1 MAEMYEW
8 LKLDEEDPI
17 SFVMYGSYE
26 EQMKFLKDEQLGKLI
41 RNAMHYVRTGEQK
54 SEEPII
60 DMMLSVMANDIRNQK
75 RNQRKKSEAGK
86 AGGDASAKAKEAKKA
101 EKSETKKGAKKAGKK
116 QKPEAGEES
125 LNHFEAALSSA
136 SSDGNDVQRPSTTAN
151 QYVDEDVDV
160 DKDMDVDGDVD
171 GDMDVCD
178 KTSRRLRQG
187 AGEEAAAE
195 NPDEQIR
202 YGENQHLTT
211 RGVIVQMKNFAAELT
226 RKYWGRAA
234 YESDV
239 EKVYDKCY
247 MPGTLPDGEWGAVFS
262 TEKAD
267 LLRYAFQQAA
277 MQNGC
282 TWSYIEGIYK
292 KFDERRIHTVEEAVE
307 KEYEWQRGEIS
318 A

>member
-41 RNAMHYVRTGEQK
+41 RNAMLYVRTGEQK

-116 QKPEAGEES
+116 QEPEAGEES
-125 LNHFEAALSSA
+125 LNHVEAALSSA

-160 DKDMDVDGDVD
+160 DKDMDVDVDGDVD

-187 AGEEAAAE
+187 AGEEAE

-292 KFDERRIHTVEEAVE
+292 KFDERRIHTVEEAVA
-307 KEYEWQRGEIS
+307 KEYEWQRGEI